1 MSKHDNKKNTARDQ
15 INEALQY
22 AERILSDGR
31 KRASSV
37 IPRLNVLQLRGM
49 LLAAAVNLIE
59 DRPNSW
65 RFGVLFQPTALWLG
79 AQVVRH
85 KCDNR
90 LCINPAHLEYGT
102 QGDNLKDRRE
112 RHRYRKLTRADA
124 ESIKQDGRTLAVVA
138 AEYGVS
144 ITLVHYI
151 KSGKQWR
158 DDHE

>member
-1 MSKHDNKKNTARDQ
+1 MSKHDNKRGTARDQ
-15 INEALQY
+15 VNEALQY

-79 AQVVRH
+79 AHYSKHNR
-85 KCDNR
+85 R
-90 LCINPAHLEYGT
+90 LCINLLPMV
-102 QGDNLKDRRE
+102 
-112 RHRYRKLTRADA
+112 
-124 ESIKQDGRTLAVVA
+124 TLWIARPGGLSA
-138 AEYGVS
+138 G
-144 ITLVHYI
+144 
-151 KSGKQWR
+151 
-158 DDHE
+158 

>member
-1 MSKHDNKKNTARDQ
+1 MDEC
-15 INEALQY
+15 INHVGYTMPNGYGQV
-22 AERILSDGR
+22 R
-31 KRASSV
+31 
-37 IPRLNVLQLRGM
+37 RGGKAW
-49 LLAAAVNLIE
+49 LAHRWAAHVAHG
-59 DRPNSW
+59 PCPA
-65 RFGVLFQPTALWLG
+65 G
-79 AQVVRH
+79 QVVRH

-90 LCINPAHLEYGT
+90 LCINSAHLEYGT